1 MEFEINGRALVNET
15 AVAISR
21 EQTILFKDQFFRLP
35 TSRDLA
41 EAMQQKESE
50 GAALWLMEQC
60 RTNAAEA
67 ICWTE
72 DEVDRV
78 GEKMAEADPLAE
90 LRITLDCPACGNVS
104 NETIEIISFIWSK
117 IEARAKRLAWE
128 VHEIASAYGWTE
140 SDVLSLSPARRALYL
155 DMVQA

>member
-1 MEFEINGRALVNET
+1 
-15 AVAISR
+15 
-21 EQTILFKDQFFRLP
+21 
-35 TSRDLA
+35 LA
-41 EAMQQKESE
+41 EAMQQKEPE
-50 GAALWLMEQC
+50 GAALWLMEHC
-60 RTNAAEA
+60 RTNAVEA

-72 DEVDRV
+72 DDVDRV

-140 SDVLSLSPARRALYL
+140 SEVLSLSPARRALYL